1 MVLVPFVWPTS
12 TASYPWFI
20 SVTHVYP
27 FLSTFLS
34 HLPIF
39 TLIYPQSTPF
49 TPSCP
54 HFNHLPNF
62 KLSAVDLI
70 LLPVVTPSYCYYIAN
85 HVSSRFPTLNY
96 PKLHPSRSV
105 SRFFT
110 VTPILHI
117 RVIPFFN
124 TLATLATS
132 HPHLLMSILWCT
144 LPITRSYP
152 RFNRLTQICLNLPA
166 FQAMFTPSLTHVL
179 PL

>member
-39 TLIYPQSTPF
+39 TLIYLQSTPF

-54 HFNHLPNF
+54 YFNHLPNF

-70 LLPVVTPSYCYYIAN
+70 LLPAATTSYCYYIAN

-132 HPHLLMSILWCT
+132 HPIYACLSYGVRYPQHVVIHVST
-144 LPITRSYP
+144 DLPKFALIYP
-152 RFNRLTQICLNLPA
+152 HSKQCLP
-166 FQAMFTPSLTHVL
+166 QV
-179 PL
+179 